1 MANAGENMN
10 LIPDELIKAETP
22 FLIINEGKILENLE
36 ILRSRFSPETGFYYS
51 VKTNYELPV
60 LKTLATAG
68 IGAEVSSGFELSLAR
83 EAGFPPEKTIFDGP
97 AWKEEELEAAV
108 RAKIRMFNLDSLTM
122 AAKLDEVSTRLN
134 SISPVTIRI
143 QAETYPRVGFLPRF
157 ARKFGVPPRALR
169 DLLAPLTRMKG
180 LNLAG
185 LSTHTGT
192 ALSYPGPLLKA
203 IDTLAKLA
211 GELRSRDFPVN
222 FLNLGGGLPA
232 PGVRALSSMD
242 LLRIQLGFSPAP
254 LPPGEPDLSDFC
266 RVVAEKISRELN
278 PRKLQ
283 VAFEPGRSLVSNA
296 GLLVTR
302 VISIKNNWIFLD
314 GGVNLL
320 PESPF
325 FLKRR
330 FFLAARPGEKTE
342 KRFNLSGPSL
352 NTADVIGLG
361 IPLPRPEIGDLL
373 VTENAGA
380 YTISRANQFTRLRS
394 PVYFQMKNGKIKT
407 CRRAETLEDL
417 LRIWPS

>member
-1 MANAGENMN
+1 MN

-51 VKTNYELPV
+51 VKTNYDLPV

-97 AWKEEELEAAV
+97 AWKEEELEAAI
-108 RAKIRMFNLDSLTM
+108 RAKIRMFNLDSLAM

-180 LNLAG
+180 LKLAG

-192 ALSYPGPLLKA
+192 ALSHPSPLLKA

-266 RVVAEKISRELN
+266 RVVAEKISRELT

-302 VISIKNNWIFLD
+302 VVSIKNNWIFLD

-330 FFLAARPGEKTE
+330 FFLAGRPGEKTE

-352 NTADVIGLG
+352 NTADVVGLG
-361 IPLPRPEIGDLL
+361 IPLPRPEIGELL
-373 VTENAGA
+373 VAENAGA
-380 YTISRANQFTRLRS
+380 YTISRANQFTRLRP
-394 PVYFQMKNGKIKT
+394 PVYFQMNNGKIKT

>member
-1 MANAGENMN
+1 MN
-10 LIPDELIKAETP
+10 LIPDELKKAETP
-22 FLIINEGKILENLE
+22 FFIIKEGKILENLGS
-36 ILRSRFSPETGFYYS
+36 LRSRFSPETGFYYS

-60 LKTLATAG
+60 LKTLAAAG

-83 EAGFPPEKTIFDGP
+83 EAGFPPVKTMLDGP

-108 RAKIRMFNLDSLTM
+108 RAKIGMFNLDSLDM
-122 AAKLDEVSTRLN
+122 AAQLNEVSTRLD

-157 ARKFGVPPRALR
+157 ARKFGIPPRALR
-169 DLLAPLTRMKG
+169 DLLAPLARMKN
-180 LNLAG
+180 LKLAG

-192 ALSYPGPLLKA
+192 ALSHPRPLLKA
-203 IDTLAKLA
+203 IDTLARLA

-232 PGVRALSSMD
+232 PGVRELSPGD
-242 LLRIQLGFSPAP
+242 LLRIQLGFSPRP

-302 VISIKNNWIFLD
+302 VVSIKKNWIFLD

-325 FLKRR
+325 FLQRG
-330 FFLAARPGEKTE
+330 FFLAARSGEKTE
-342 KRFNLSGPSL
+342 KLFNLSGPSL

-373 VTENAGA
+373 VAENAGA
-380 YTISRANQFTRLRS
+380 YTISRANQFTRLRP
-394 PVYFQMKNGKIKT
+394 PVYFQMNNGKIQT

-417 LRIWPS
+417 LRIWPT

>member
-1 MANAGENMN
+1 MN

-60 LKTLATAG
+60 LRTLAQAG

-83 EAGFPPEKTIFDGP
+83 EAGFPPEKICLDGP
-97 AWKEEELEAAV
+97 AWKEEELEVAV

-122 AAKLDEVSTRLN
+122 AAKLDEVSARLN

-180 LNLAG
+180 LKLAG

-192 ALSYPGPLLKA
+192 GLSHPGPLLKA
-203 IDTLAKLA
+203 INTLAKLA

-222 FLNLGGGLPA
+222 FVNLGGGLPA
-232 PGVRALSSMD
+232 PGVQVLSPGD
-242 LLRIQLGFSPAP
+242 LLRIQFGFSPVP

-266 RVVAEKISRELN
+266 RVVAGIIDRELT
-278 PRKLQ
+278 PQKLS

-302 VISIKNNWIFLD
+302 VVSIKKNWIFLD

-352 NTADVIGLG
+352 NTADVVGLG
-361 IPLPRPEIGDLL
+361 IPLPRPEIGELL
-373 VTENAGA
+373 VAENAGA
-380 YTISRANQFTRLRS
+380 YTISRANQFTRLRP
-394 PVYFQMKNGKIKT
+394 PVYFLEKNGRIRT

-417 LRIWPS
+417 LRIWPT